1 MGRAGGRSIGVG
13 VAVTALSAITAI
25 GAVAQSSS
33 ARPAGRYAVTIKTVS
48 LTGSLKQGGAP
59 DGARTY
65 SFRRCTQGCAIMGSL
80 QLSNGAFV
88 PVRLQ
93 RVDAGVYRG
102 VIRAAGPCP
111 KGGKF
116 TSARTVT
123 VRSVSPSSGV
133 AKRIRG
139 TVVLRISSNSC
150 AGTQRATFTGRRVAA
165 GFTG

>member
-13 VAVTALSAITAI
+13 VAVTALSAITAV

-33 ARPAGRYAVTIKTVS
+33 ARPDGRYAVTTKTVS
-48 LTGSLKQGGAP
+48 LTGFLKEQGGQ

-65 SFRRCTQGCAIMGSL
+65 LFERCSDGCAIRARI
-80 QLSNGAFV
+80 QLGNGAFI
-88 PVRLQ
+88 PARLK

-116 TSARTVT
+116 TSTRTVT

-139 TVVLRISSNSC
+139 TVVLRISSNKC
-150 AGTQRATFTGRRVAA
+150 EGTQRSTFTGRRVAA